1 MFCFLDY
8 VNELFECLISSPR
21 DELKQIRDDLI
32 KEVPEPLHSM
42 LDKED
47 KDDAQTKYLAR
58 KEKEVTICPPTC
70 SGICSFSCTVWLKH
84 ARDIERLLPNP
95 LCQ

>member
-21 DELKQIRDDLI
+21 DELKQIKDGLI
-32 KEVPEPLHSM
+32 EEVPEPLHIM

-58 KEKEVTICPPTC
+58 KEEEVTICPPTC
-70 SGICSFSCTVWLKH
+70 SIPCFVCK
-84 ARDIERLLPNP
+84 
-95 LCQ
+95 